1 MFIKGALNFTK
12 KFVSSPLSYI
22 TVRLIL
28 GSVFAY
34 AGFVK
39 LLDPK
44 AFASIISQYGL
55 VPQSLLVFVA
65 IGLPLIE
72 LLAGLGL
79 IFNIR
84 GSLTAIFGL
93 LVMFIFVLWYGILR
107 DLNIDCGCFTVEELK
122 GINSLKQAFY
132 RDIIMIIGILYL
144 FIYKR
149 IKIEKREIHFP
160 FLNKFNFRRFQN
172 DT

>member
-55 VPQSLLVFVA
+55 VPQSLLV
-65 IGLPLIE
+65 LIE